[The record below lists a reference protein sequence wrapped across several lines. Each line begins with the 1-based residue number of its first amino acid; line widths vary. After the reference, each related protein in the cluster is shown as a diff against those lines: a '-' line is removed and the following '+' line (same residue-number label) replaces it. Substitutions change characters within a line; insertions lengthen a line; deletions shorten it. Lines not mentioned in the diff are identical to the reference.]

1 MIEETNDTYK
11 KYKKISNISLAV
23 CVIIVISGLILRYF
37 GYHHS
42 QAVMLTG
49 AILGTIV
56 MLITNLLI
64 DRRFKK

>member
-1 MIEETNDTYK
+1 MSEEANNTYK

-23 CVIIVISGLILRYF
+23 CVIIVVSGLILRYF
-37 GYHHS
+37 GYHHA

-56 MLITNLLI
+56 MLITNFLI
-64 DRRFKK
+64 DRKLKK